1 MKVTGNRAYIKH
13 TQQKAPPTHKTS
25 CGGLDKLKTRHII
38 YSTLDTSINH
48 TQKTAISDTDI
59 RTAILFHILLRQN
72 VKIKNTHISAHNRS
86 PPHEQLTI
94 GTSTIVKY
102 GLSIK
107 KHKPSVIEPKI
118 QSRTSA
124 KQTAYRLA
132 KQTAKLAEHAKKNG
146 GACKTQ
152 HPELLSG
159 LSVLNG

>member
-1 MKVTGNRAYIKH
+1 M
-13 TQQKAPPTHKTS
+13 
-25 CGGLDKLKTRHII
+25 
-38 YSTLDTSINH
+38 
-48 TQKTAISDTDI
+48 
-59 RTAILFHILLRQN
+59 LRQN